1 MSEMGL
7 KKAAVLMLAIG
18 QDAAAEVMRFLEP
31 REVQKLSMLMST
43 MHSVS
48 TEELNNVLSE
58 LKTESKK
65 TSYFGIDSEVYIS
78 EVLNKAL
85 GDDKAANLL
94 DRILTKNDSSGID
107 NLKWMEAKAVAKL
120 IGNEHPQIIAAIL
133 LHLEPLQAS
142 EILTELAEQTR
153 IDVILRM
160 STLDGIQ
167 PVVLNELNDVLNS
180 LLMGNDNFRNKA
192 IGGVK
197 ATASILNLLSADME
211 AVIMN
216 RLHEFD
222 GKIAQQVADNMF
234 VFDNIMDISNRDI
247 QTILVEV
254 PSEALIISLKGA
266 KEDIKA
272 KIVSN
277 MSERAAEMMLED
289 LKAKGPVR
297 LSEVEKQQKEILQII
312 RRLADEGQIDIQKG
326 GNDAFV

>member
-234 VFDNIMDISNRDI
+234 VFDNIMDISNREI
-247 QTILVEV
+247 QTILVEG